1 MGDIRKKIKHSF
13 KKMKKYSRTLKWIWI
28 LSLFLS
34 PFIGII
40 SIVVL
45 LNIEI
50 YNSIDWNTFF
60 YKIFFS
66 KFSN

>member
-1 MGDIRKKIKHSF
+1 MGDVRKKIKQSF
-13 KKMKKYSRTLKWIWI
+13 KKMKKFSRTLKWIWI

-50 YNSIDWNTFF
+50 YHSIDWNTFF
-60 YKIFFS
+60 R
-66 KFSN
+66 